1 MNRSV
6 VRTIS
11 LVVFA
16 WMAAFSAN
24 VNADHVNW
32 SSDVEQSLRVANQS
46 GQMVLMK
53 FTADWCGYCKKME
66 RETFTKP
73 AVAGLVNQQ
82 FVPVLVD
89 ADKHKA
95 LVQHL
100 KIRSLPAVLV
110 VSPQMVILKR
120 INGYQ
125 TEQKLMPEL
134 QQVVA
139 QYQQAPKPNSSAV
152 ASTPQI
158 QAQPSQ
164 VSVTQPVSQPRTV
177 SEPPAMPSD
186 SDIFQQS
193 APAAQPAMNDQP
205 AFGGLCLPSVNETR
219 SLVSGTPQ
227 FALKYHG
234 KTLFFTDAQQMQ
246 KFKNNPELYWPM
258 YDGNCPVTMA
268 ENRQAVEGNLE
279 YAAMFRGKL
288 WLSSTP
294 QHMQKF
300 VKHPTTYA
308 NTLAG
313 E

>member
-1 MNRSV
+1 MPKMNTTV

-11 LVVFA
+11 LTAVALMVSL
-16 WMAAFSAN
+16 SATA
-24 VNADHVNW
+24 NADHVNW
-32 SSDVEQSLRVANQS
+32 SSDVEQSLRVANES

-73 AVAGLVNQQ
+73 AVAGLVNRQ

-89 ADKHKA
+89 ADKHKS

-100 KIRSLPAVLV
+100 KIKSLPAVLV

-125 TEQKLMPEL
+125 TEQKLLPEL

-139 QYQQAPKPNSSAV
+139 QYQPAPKPNSSMI
-152 ASTPQI
+152 ASAPP
-158 QAQPSQ
+158 AQSP
-164 VSVTQPVSQPRTV
+164 VTQPVSQPRTV
-177 SEPPAMPSD
+177 SQPTAMPGNSE
-186 SDIFQQS
+186 IFQPS
-193 APAAQPAMNDQP
+193 EPVAQPAMNSQP
-205 AFGGLCLPSVNETR
+205 AFGGLCLPSVHETR

-227 FALKYHG
+227 FALQFHG
-234 KTLFFTDAQQMQ
+234 KTLFFTDAQQLQ
-246 KFKNNPELYWPM
+246 KFKNNPETYWPM

-268 ENRQAVEGNLE
+268 ENRKAVEGKLE

-288 WLSSTP
+288 WLSSSP

-300 VKHPTTYA
+300 VKRPTTYA
-308 NTLAG
+308 NSLAG
-313 E
+313 QQ